1 MLDGEQLELNVQTIQ
16 PDEVYLVY
24 ADVTESWDSTYR
36 EDRGEEYDDC
46 VGFGPGRYVEHKTR
60 EIVQEKLLQGVIVD
74 DHTLDII
81 KARMEPYAR
90 RWEDEVKLRHAGSLT
105 KPNFDIT
112 VEYILEP
119 EKRIVL

>member
-24 ADVTESWDSTYR
+24 ADVTESWDATATV
-36 EDRGEEYDDC
+36 DRGGDDDDYI
-46 VGFGPGRYVEHKTR
+46 GIGPGRYTTHTYR
-60 EIVQEKLLQGVIVD
+60 ARVQEKLLRGVIVD

-90 RWEDEVKLRHAGSLT
+90 RWEEEVKLKHVGSLT